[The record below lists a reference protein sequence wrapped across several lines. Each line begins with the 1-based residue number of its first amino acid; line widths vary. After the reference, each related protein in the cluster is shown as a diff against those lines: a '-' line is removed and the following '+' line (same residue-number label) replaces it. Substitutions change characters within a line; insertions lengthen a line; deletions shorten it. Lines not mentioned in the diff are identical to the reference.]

1 MTLKANNGTELL
13 VEKFSRFA
21 TAAPE
26 PKSFSALRKAGIA
39 GFAELGFPKLSDE
52 DWRFTNVAPIA
63 QLPFTLAR
71 EAVVNGAESKVL
83 DAAVFT
89 KLPGHRLVFVN
100 GFFSAKLSSIQPVSG
115 GVRIENLAAAL
126 AKDSALIEQHLG
138 QYAHTANNAFAALN
152 QALFTDGAFIFV
164 PQGVEVA
171 EPVQLIYISSAKNS
185 GETILPRNLVIAEA
199 NSKLTVVESYLSTGN
214 VAYFTNAVTEIFA
227 GDQAQVEHVKLQDE
241 AVEAF
246 HIATI
251 AGEFGRASNVSVHS
265 IALGAKI
272 SRNNIRTK
280 LAGEGRECIL
290 NGLYLTRGEQLAD
303 HHMIVEHAQPHCA
316 SHEYFNGILD
326 DKSKGVFHGR
336 IYVHPIAQKTDAKQ
350 TNKNLLL
357 SDDATAD
364 TKPQLEIYADDVKCT
379 HGATIGQLNDESIF
393 YLRSRGI
400 NTDMARQMLV
410 HAFAGEIIERI
421 KCEPAREVI
430 DKLVWDRLEANP
442 HLVGK

>member
-1 MTLKANNGTELL
+1 MTPKANNGTELL
-13 VEKFSRFA
+13 VENFSHFE
-21 TAAPE
+21 AAAAQ
-26 PKSFSALRKAGIA
+26 PKWLLPVRKAGLA
-39 GFAELGFPKLSDE
+39 GFAELGFPTLSDE

-63 QLPFTLAR
+63 KLNFQLAK
-71 EAVVNGAESKVL
+71 EAAVNGAESKL
-83 DAAVFT
+83 LGEAAFT

-100 GFFSAKLSSIQPVSG
+100 GFFCAALSSLQPVTG
-115 GVRIENLAAAL
+115 GARIENLAAAL
-126 AKDSALIEQHLG
+126 ANDSALIEKHLG
-138 QYAHTANNAFAALN
+138 QYAHTANNTFAALN
-152 QALFTDGAFIFV
+152 QAFFTDGAFIFV

-171 EPVQLIYISSAKNS
+171 EPVQLIYISSAINS

-199 NSKLTVVESYLSTGN
+199 NSKLTVVESYISTGN
-214 VAYFTNAVTEIFA
+214 AAYFTNAVTEIFA
-227 GDQAQVEHVKLQDE
+227 GDNARVEHIKLQDE
-241 AVEAF
+241 AANAF

-251 AGEFGRASNVSVHS
+251 AGEFGRASNVTVHS
-265 IALGAKI
+265 FALGAKI
-272 SRNNIRTK
+272 SRTNIRAK
-280 LAGEGRECIL
+280 LAGEGLECIL

-350 TNKNLLL
+350 TNKNLLI

-364 TKPQLEIYADDVKCT
+364 TKPQLQIYADDVKCT

-400 NTDMARQMLV
+400 GADTARQMLI

-421 KCEPAREVI
+421 QCEPAREVI

-442 HLVGK
+442 NLLGK